1 MLRKHQAP
9 RDIGGHDVCIHPHA
23 LHSRTDSI
31 SGKVRERD
39 RARVEVVLHVPPLEP
54 RLADLPLRSE
64 HGRYSENVR
73 RADRAVRGPI
83 QHVRACVDVVHF
95 GARRE
100 AEPEARGRA
109 RAVVRSL
116 S

>member
-1 MLRKHQAP
+1 MLHEHLEIQAGTSSP
-9 RDIGGHDVCIHPHA
+9 F
-23 LHSRTDSI
+23 TTESI
-31 SGKVRERD
+31 SGQIRERD

-54 RLADLPLRSE
+54 RLANQPLRGE
-64 HGRYSENVR
+64 HGRRPKDVR
-73 RADRAVRGPI
+73 RADRAVRGPV
-83 QHVRACVDVVHF
+83 QDVRALVDIVHL

-116 S
+116 HDS